1 MKNRVSSVLHWR
13 IFYPDVSIEK
23 ALRTV
28 NMERVN
34 KKSLLVLL
42 LLLLIPSSQS
52 LRTFVKWMEQDS
64 NPVTHGE
71 T

>member
-1 MKNRVSSVLHWR
+1 MKNRVSSVLLCR

-23 ALRTV
+23 ALTTV
-28 NMERVN
+28 NMERAN
-34 KKSLLVLL
+34 KKSLLV
-42 LLLLIPSSQS
+42 LLLIPSSQS